1 MYITY
6 SKILIILKLKTN
18 ECDYKYN
25 TKRRRFG
32 ERERSNKKNEEVDK
46 DANHE

>member
-1 MYITY
+1 MSVI
-6 SKILIILKLKTN
+6 INIILR
-18 ECDYKYN
+18 EEDS
-25 TKRRRFG
+25 